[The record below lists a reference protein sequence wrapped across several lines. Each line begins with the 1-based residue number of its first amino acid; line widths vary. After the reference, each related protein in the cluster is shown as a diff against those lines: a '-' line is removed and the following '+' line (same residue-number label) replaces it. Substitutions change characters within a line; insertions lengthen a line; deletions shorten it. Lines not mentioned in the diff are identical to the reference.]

1 MNAFLASV
9 ERRAFRMAEFAV
21 RNRDDALDIVQD
33 VMLTL
38 VRKYADK
45 PEAEWAPLFF
55 RILSTRITDFHRRQT
70 VRRRLFV
77 FASAARDDE
86 DPDAQDPF
94 AHVANVDSAE
104 PEFRARL
111 DGASSRMV
119 ELVEALPLRQQQAF
133 LLRVWEGFDVAET
146 AAAMGCSEGSVKT
159 HLSRAVH
166 ALRAQLGEHWGG

>member
-1 MNAFLASV
+1 MNAFLAGV
-9 ERRAFRMAEFAV
+9 ERRAFRMAELAV

-38 VRKYADK
+38 VRTYAEK
-45 PEAEWAPLFF
+45 PAAEWPPLFF

-70 VRRRLFV
+70 VRRRIFGAG
-77 FASAARDDE
+77 ASLRDDE
-86 DPDAQDPF
+86 DAEAQDPF
-94 AHVANVDSAE
+94 AAIADGQGAE
-104 PEFRARL
+104 PEFRATL

-133 LLRVWEGFDVAET
+133 LLRVWEGFDVAQT
-146 AAAMGCSEGSVKT
+146 ASAMGCSEGSVKT

-166 ALRAQLGEHWGG
+166 ALRAQLGEHWG